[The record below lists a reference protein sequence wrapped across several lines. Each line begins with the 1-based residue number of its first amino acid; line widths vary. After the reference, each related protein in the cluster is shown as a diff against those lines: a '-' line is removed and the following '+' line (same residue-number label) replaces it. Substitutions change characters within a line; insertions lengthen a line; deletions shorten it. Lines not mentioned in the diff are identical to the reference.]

1 MNRYKEAILYIVFI
15 LVVLILTV
23 VKTYPK
29 IVDTITVYKNINSQT
44 IQQQDLQ
51 TKLDALKKAEMEKMT
66 VSGISKKIFKSEIP
80 GADTETSFSTV
91 FDDVINMAKYNGLKI
106 YAIQYT
112 YNPPDDEFVKGATGK
127 YNVCQLD
134 MEVIVDY
141 QDLESFLKD
150 IYKYPYLINIDMIEL
165 TPYPKNKKILLTN
178 LQIKLYSQ
186 I

>member
-66 VSGISKKIFKSEIP
+66 VSGISKK
-80 GADTETSFSTV
+80 
-91 FDDVINMAKYNGLKI
+91 
-106 YAIQYT
+106 
-112 YNPPDDEFVKGATGK
+112 
-127 YNVCQLD
+127 
-134 MEVIVDY
+134 
-141 QDLESFLKD
+141 
-150 IYKYPYLINIDMIEL
+150 NI
-165 TPYPKNKKILLTN
+165 
-178 LQIKLYSQ
+178 
-186 I
+186 

>member
-1 MNRYKEAILYIVFI
+1 
-15 LVVLILTV
+15 
-23 VKTYPK
+23 
-29 IVDTITVYKNINSQT
+29 
-44 IQQQDLQ
+44 
-51 TKLDALKKAEMEKMT
+51 
-66 VSGISKKIFKSEIP
+66 
-80 GADTETSFSTV
+80 
-91 FDDVINMAKYNGLKI
+91 MAKYNGLKI

>member
-1 MNRYKEAILYIVFI
+1 MNRYREAILYIVFI
-15 LVVLILTV
+15 LVVLVLTV
-23 VKTYPK
+23 FKTYPK
-29 IVDTITVYKNINSQT
+29 IVDTITVFKDIKNKT
-44 IQQQDLQ
+44 VQQQDLQ

-66 VSGISKKIFKSEIP
+66 VSGLSKSIFKSEVP

-91 FDDVINMAKYNGLKI
+91 FDDVINMAKYNGIKI

-112 YNPPDDEFVKGATGK
+112 YNPPEDDFVKGASGK

-134 MEVIVDY
+134 MQVVVDY